1 MVGINKYKYM
11 VIYKY
16 GIELFST
23 WDDAHSK
30 WISKYF
36 TNYKISYLSFNIRK
50 KFKFGFATEEYMG
63 NHNTIFVGFI
73 FINYGT

>member
-1 MVGINKYKYM
+1 MVYM
-11 VIYKY
+11 IIYKY

-36 TNYKISYLSFNIRK
+36 TNYKVSYLSINIRK
-50 KFKFGFATEEYMG
+50 RFKFGFATG
-63 NHNTIFVGFI
+63 NIWVI
-73 FINYGT
+73 IIVYL